1 MDQQRI
7 KEILGKIENTRV
19 AVYGDFCLDAYWI
32 LDPKG
37 SEVSEET
44 GLQARSVRKHYYSLG
59 GASNVVANLAA
70 LKPKA
75 IQVVGVIGDD
85 IFGRELR
92 RQFDDLGVDTA
103 HLVIQRED
111 YDTVAFGKPYLD
123 EAEEPR
129 IDFGFF
135 NRRSEATDASLLKGI
150 RHALQTADALI
161 VNQQVPGSITNLG
174 FIDQANRLFAEFPNK
189 VVLLDSRHF
198 GDRFK
203 HIIRKTNDREAARLN
218 GVELAHGENPVLDE
232 VKGYAQTLYGQFHK
246 PVFLT
251 RGSRG
256 MLAVDGQGVHEIPGI
271 QLLKKLDP
279 VGAGDTV
286 TSALTLCLGAGVPPA
301 EAAEFANF
309 AAAVTV
315 QKLFQ
320 TGTASGEEILAVA
333 KDPDFIHQ
341 PELAESPRKA
351 RYVPGTEIEIC
362 ERQKVRR
369 SEGEKVGESA
379 ARDRRLDD
387 DPSVRPSDLL
397 NFSPSSSAIRHAVFD
412 NDGTISTLRQG
423 WEEIM
428 APVMAKAILGDVSE
442 KGRSGL
448 YSSTKSLDSIS
459 LRNGSDEA
467 LDARPGFE
475 GEKSSQEIFPPQSRP
490 DLPFSVD
497 DRLYQKVCHRVS
509 EYIDKSTGIQTI
521 VQMQGLV
528 EMVREFGIV
537 PPDKILD
544 RFGYKRIYN
553 EALMQMV
560 NERIARLERGQL
572 DVTDFTVKGAVEFAR
587 ALRERGV
594 TLYLA
599 SGTDH
604 ADVVRE
610 AQVLGHAELFNGGI
624 YGAVGDID
632 SCSKKMVLD
641 RIMDK
646 IAQEEKG
653 RRSEGKKA
661 NVEEEKTVRPSDPLT
676 FSRSSSCTLAVFG
689 DGPVELRESR
699 KRGGLAVGIASDEVR
714 RFGLNLDKRARLIK
728 AGAHLVVPDFS
739 QREELLKLLLGG

>member
-7 KEILGKIENTRV
+7 KEILGRIAQTRV
-19 AVYGDFCLDAYWI
+19 AVYGDFCIDAYWI

-44 GLQARSVRKHYYSLG
+44 GLQARAVRRHYYSLG
-59 GASNVVANLAA
+59 GASNVVANLVA
-70 LKPKA
+70 LKPRS
-75 IQVVGVIGDD
+75 IQVVGVVGDD

-92 RQFDDLGVDTA
+92 RQFDELGVDA
-103 HLVIQRED
+103 ARLVVQREN
-111 YDTVAFGKPYLD
+111 YDTVAFGKPYR
-123 EAEEPR
+123 EEVEEPR

-135 NRRSEATDASLLKGI
+135 NRRSEATDAALLEGI

-161 VNQQVPGSITNLG
+161 VNQQVPGSITNLD
-174 FIDQANRLFAEFPNK
+174 FIDRANRLFAEFPDK
-189 VVLLDSRHF
+189 VILLDSRHF
-198 GDRFK
+198 GDKFQ
-203 HIIRKTNDREAARLN
+203 HIVRKTNDREAARLN
-218 GVELAHGENPVLDE
+218 GVELAHGENPTLDE
-232 VKGYAQTLYGQFHK
+232 VKGYAQTLYGQFQK

-286 TSALTLCLGAGVPPA
+286 TSALALCLGAGVPPA
-301 EAAEFANF
+301 EAAVFANF

-320 TGTASGEEILAVA
+320 TGTASGEEILVVA
-333 KDPDFIHQ
+333 KDPDFIYQ

-351 RYVPGTEIEIC
+351 EYLPDTEIEIC
-362 ERQKVRR
+362 DGTGWRLEA
-369 SEGEKVGESA
+369 G
-379 ARDRRLDD
+379 DRRGQIPGAQSL
-387 DPSVRPSDLL
+387 PPTASGLRP
-397 NFSPSSSAIRHAVFD
+397 SAIRHAVFD

-423 WEEIM
+423 WEQIM
-428 APVMAKAILGDVSE
+428 APVMMKAVLGDRFQTADES
-442 KGRSGL
+442 L
-448 YSSTKSLDSIS
+448 YRKVQKRVLD
-459 LRNGSDEA
+459 
-467 LDARPGFE
+467 
-475 GEKSSQEIFPPQSRP
+475 
-490 DLPFSVD
+490 
-497 DRLYQKVCHRVS
+497 
-509 EYIDKSTGIQTI
+509 YIDKSTGIQTI
-521 VQMQGLV
+521 AQMQGLV
-528 EMVREFGIV
+528 EIVREFGIV
-537 PPDKILD
+537 PADQVLD

-560 NERIARLERGQL
+560 NERIAKLQRGQL

-604 ADVVRE
+604 EDVLRE
-610 AQVLGHAELFNGGI
+610 AQVLGHASLFNGGI

-641 RIMDK
+641 RILTENK
-646 IAQEEKG
+646 LSGAQ
-653 RRSEGKKA
+653 
-661 NVEEEKTVRPSDPLT
+661 
-676 FSRSSSCTLAVFG
+676 LAVFG

-699 KRGGLAVGIASDEVR
+699 KRGGLAVGVASDEVR

-739 QREELLKLLLGG
+739 QRDQLLRLLFGESNG